1 MAQSVREIPSIRQY
15 DLVVCIV
22 IIRIVIAPTC
32 VIVFHVTVYIL
43 PILSFYGYRISL
55 LVGYL
60 LVEINIGLRCRGS
73 PGDIFG
79 SRIVEFHII
88 LRQPDQTTYI
98 INPSNHC
105 VFDRAVGN
113 GVAACQVLDGRELA
127 LPAIGEALGPIVL
140 EVVDDTVEG
149 HGTVGVRVHVA
160 DHQPQFVTVAPI
172 VVAVAHG
179 DILMVGA
186 FIGLI
191 IYNALTGGEAADPG
205 AWTILAFFISMLASM
220 GFCAILGMAIE
231 RIAYKPLR
239 NANRLAPLLSAIGVS
254 FILSNGA
261 AWIFGT
267 TSRRFPYPFEN
278 EPIHLGGV
286 TITPHQILVVIVSII
301 MMVLLA
307 FFVNKTRMGKAMR
320 ATSLD
325 QNTSALMG
333 INVNRVI
340 SLTFAIGS
348 ALAAVG
354 GMLASFDFRVYPS
367 MGTMTGLKAFVAAV
381 IGGIGNI
388 QGAMIGGV
396 LLGILE
402 AVGAPLLHI
411 PNGMR
416 DTVAFAVL
424 IIILL
429 VKPEGILGK
438 NEREKV

>member
-1 MAQSVREIPSIRQY
+1 MLSGSFDISGGGSVDTVALYMQY
-15 DLVVCIV
+15 IV
-22 IIRIVIAPTC
+22 NGLTLGAI
-32 VIVFHVTVYIL
+32 Y
-43 PILSFYGYRISL
+43 SL
-55 LVGYL
+55 
-60 LVEINIGLRCRGS
+60 I
-73 PGDIFG
+73 
-79 SRIVEFHII
+79 
-88 LRQPDQTTYI
+88 
-98 INPSNHC
+98 
-105 VFDRAVGN
+105 
-113 GVAACQVLDGRELA
+113 
-127 LPAIGEALGPIVL
+127 ALGYTMVYGIL
-140 EVVDDTVEG
+140 K
-149 HGTVGVRVHVA
+149 
-160 DHQPQFVTVAPI
+160 FI
-172 VVAVAHG
+172 NFAHG

-186 FIGLI
+186 FIGLLV
-191 IYNALTGGEAADPG
+191 YTALTGEAADPG
-205 AWTILAFFISMLASM
+205 AWTIIAFFIAMLVSMVA
-220 GFCAILGMAIE
+220 CALLGMLIE

-267 TSRRFPYPFEN
+267 QSRRFPYPFAN
-278 EPIHLGGV
+278 DPIRIGAIA
-286 TITPHQILVVIVSII
+286 ITPHQIVVVLVSVL
-301 MMVLLA
+301 MMVLLT

-320 ATSLD
+320 AASLD
-325 QNTSALMG
+325 QATSMLMG

-354 GMLASFDFRVYPS
+354 GILASFDFRVYPS

-388 QGAMIGGV
+388 QGAMLGGV

-411 PNGMR
+411 PNSMR

-424 IIILL
+424 IIVLL
-429 VKPEGILGK
+429 VKPDGILGK

>member
-1 MAQSVREIPSIRQY
+1 MATLTLYIQY
-15 DLVVCIV
+15 IV
-22 IIRIVIAPTC
+22 NGLTLGAI
-32 VIVFHVTVYIL
+32 Y
-43 PILSFYGYRISL
+43 SL
-55 LVGYL
+55 
-60 LVEINIGLRCRGS
+60 I
-73 PGDIFG
+73 
-79 SRIVEFHII
+79 
-88 LRQPDQTTYI
+88 
-98 INPSNHC
+98 
-105 VFDRAVGN
+105 
-113 GVAACQVLDGRELA
+113 
-127 LPAIGEALGPIVL
+127 ALGYTMVYGIL
-140 EVVDDTVEG
+140 K
-149 HGTVGVRVHVA
+149 
-160 DHQPQFVTVAPI
+160 FI
-172 VVAVAHG
+172 NFAHG

-191 IYNALTGGEAADPG
+191 VYEALLGTSTSPVWMMA
-205 AWTILAFFISMLASM
+205 AFFIRELSAL
-220 GFCAILGMAIE
+220 LGMFIE
-231 RIAYKPLR
+231 RVAYKPLR

-267 TSRRFPYPFEN
+267 QSRRFPYPFDN
-278 EPIHLGGV
+278 TPITFLGIS
-286 TITPHQILVVIVSII
+286 ITPHQILMLVVSFA

-325 QNTSALMG
+325 QPTSALMG

-354 GMLASFDFRVYPS
+354 GILAAFDFRVYPS

-381 IGGIGNI
+381 IGGIGSI
-388 QGAMIGGV
+388 PGAMIGGI

-411 PNGMR
+411 PNGLK

-424 IIILL
+424 IIVLL
-429 VKPEGILGK
+429 LRPEGILGK